1 MKTHLLPLA
10 LCAILLHPAASSA
23 LTQED
28 YFRQGLANIE
38 GQSYEEAIALLSRL
52 SSFSPYY
59 HQASR
64 MRLYAAAQ
72 LGEKVLFKQLQE
84 LCLSPDSAT
93 RRLARVG
100 LLEYSIPHEELKEET
115 QKLLISLEEEK
126 LQDEFSELLLI
137 YRLEWLSK
145 WGNAD
150 EALSYGRELENN
162 KELLRDSTLRQR
174 IRILLAEV
182 YYAQAA
188 ESEGAEREQ
197 LRGKAEETLLQFI
210 AAQPDS
216 ILLEDAFLL
225 LSEHHSL
232 RDNPHVKSRLLSW
245 IAPDALHNSQRSAL
259 ALQTLFFIEDEKI
272 KEDGSLDL
280 SYVNMALSAA
290 PDEPSSKKLL
300 TEATRR
306 LLKRKQLPEAEQYI
320 KLMPEQSAYKDFFQ
334 AEILFDKE
342 DYKAATDLFLRAS
355 KSFVP
360 VLRDAARINAFLSAL
375 RSNQYLIADSIEST
389 ATRTEE
395 KSAILRA
402 QSAHYLNRDPQKSR
416 RSALELLNL
425 YPEDAAAKDVR
436 MDLLQLS
443 LEESKYSEIE
453 EGLKELSKIHN
464 DKWTQEQNR
473 RYFALRALAAE
484 RLERAGLKPAPY
496 AIDTVREMLDENE
509 DASIDAFLTLF
520 LGDLLMDK
528 KLFSEAIALYIRHAK
543 KSDDNDGKARA
554 YLLAGMSSERR
565 PSLNALKQAIEYYQ
579 KSSKINS
586 IHRAE
591 ALIRCAKLYV
601 RIGEEDKARELL
613 LPLLEDSKLNPK
625 LLSLAHSIL
634 ADAWAHDAR
643 EDRELIPRA
652 LQHSAAMLSSA
663 ELDPAWLNRAR
674 LHHAHL
680 CGRFGQHYEALDTL
694 NELISELQQEQ
705 HLTRAEWYIYYYSAS
720 SAIIHY
726 LEMNQYKEAA
736 QLAEASANWVAL
748 KRKAGDRTLQLD
760 ELEQKFRQWG
770 SQIRQSNF
778 ISS

>member
-1 MKTHLLPLA
+1 MLSLA
-10 LCAILLHPAASSA
+10 LCASLLLSAPSSA

-28 YFRQGLANIE
+28 YFHQGRANIE
-38 GQSYEEAIALLSRL
+38 KQDYEQAITLLSRL
-52 SSFSPYY
+52 SSLSPYY
-59 HQASR
+59 YHAVR
-64 MRLYAAAQ
+64 MRLFAAAQ
-72 LGEKVLFKQLQE
+72 LGDRVLLQQLKE
-84 LCLSPDSAT
+84 LCLSPDSTT

-100 LLEYSIPHEELKEET
+100 LLERTLSVEELQEATE
-115 QKLLISLEEEK
+115 KLLISLEEEK

-145 WGNAD
+145 WGDAD
-150 EALSYGRELENN
+150 AALSYGRELENN

-174 IRILLAEV
+174 IRLILAEV

-188 ESEGAEREQ
+188 ESDGAEREQ

-225 LSEHHSL
+225 LSEHRSL

-245 IAPDALHNSQRSAL
+245 IAPDVLHYSRRSAL
-259 ALQTLFFIEDEKI
+259 ALQTLFYIEEEKI
-272 KEDGSLDL
+272 KADGNLDL

-306 LLKRKQLPEAEQYI
+306 LLLRHQLPEAEQYI

-342 DYKAATDLFLRAS
+342 DYKAATDLFLKAS
-355 KSFVP
+355 KSPVP
-360 VLRDAARINAFLSAL
+360 ALRDPARINAFLSAL
-375 RSNQYLIADSIEST
+375 RSNQYHIADSIEST

-395 KSAILRA
+395 KCAILRA
-402 QSAHYLNRDPQKSR
+402 QSAHYLNRDSEKSR
-416 RSALELLNL
+416 RSALELLSL
-425 YPEDAAAKDVR
+425 YPDDSAAKDVR
-436 MDLLQLS
+436 MDLLQLA
-443 LEESKYSEIE
+443 LEESKYEEIE
-453 EGLKELSKIHN
+453 KSLEELKKIHN
-464 DKWTQEQNR
+464 SKWTQEQNR
-473 RYFALRALAAE
+473 RYFALRALSAE
-484 RLERAGLKPAPY
+484 RFERAGLKPAPY
-496 AIDTVREMLDENE
+496 AINTVRELLDENE
-509 DASIDAFLTLF
+509 DASIDTFLTLF

-528 KLFSEAIALYIRHAK
+528 KRFADAIALYIQHAK
-543 KSDDNDGKARA
+543 KSDDNDGRARA

-565 PSLNALKQAIEYYQ
+565 PSLNALKKAIQYYQ
-579 KSSKINS
+579 QSSKINS
-586 IHRAE
+586 IHREE

-601 RIGEEDKARELL
+601 RIGEEEKARTLL
-613 LPLLEDSKLNPK
+613 QPLLDDNKLSPK
-625 LLSLAHSIL
+625 LLSLAHSVL
-634 ADAWAHDAR
+634 ADAWAHEAR
-643 EDRELIPRA
+643 EHKELIPRA
-652 LQHSAAMLSSA
+652 LQHSAAMLVAAKS
-663 ELDPAWLNRAR
+663 DPVWLNRAR

-694 NELISELQQEQ
+694 HELINELQREQ
-705 HLTRAEWYIYYYSAS
+705 ILTRAEWYIYYHGTS
-720 SAIIHY
+720 SAIIHH
-726 LEMNQYKEAA
+726 LAMKQYQEAA
-736 QLAEASANWVAL
+736 QLAEQSANWVES
-748 KRKAGDRTLQLD
+748 KRKSGDRTQQLD